1 MRRKVRTVYSII
13 CFVAG
18 AILISLAFAGKVDSY
33 WNGVGSGLFVVSIL
47 NLLRIRRVAKDP
59 EYRENMEIEEKDE
72 RNVFLRD
79 KAWAWTGYLFLMI
92 AAFGSVILR
101 IFDLVTYSYAA
112 AMAVGLISILYVIT
126 FAIIKR
132 KY

>member
-1 MRRKVRTVYSII
+1 MRRKARTVYSII
-13 CFVAG
+13 CFVVG
-18 AILISLAFAGKVDSY
+18 AVLISLAFAGKVDSY

-79 KAWAWTGYLFLMI
+79 KAWAWTGYSFLMI
-92 AAFGSVILR
+92 AAFGSIVLR
-101 IFDLVTYSYAA
+101 VFGLMEYSYAA
-112 AMAVGLISILYVIT
+112 AMAVALMSILYVIT